1 MVIGDNTPVWSDLGQ
16 TAVGTHKMM
25 GARQSW
31 CGSDV
36 YGESCP
42 PEELF
47 GLGMG
52 VPGHE
57 SVRRYA
63 SDNSSEMFGMGE
75 ENMFGQ
81 VMFPNIK
88 RADYATNPL
97 SGVGQVLFPN
107 IKRADYAVNPLSG
120 FGTVRIPD
128 MDSMGTVRI
137 PDMDSMGTVRV
148 PDGSNAFDGMGT
160 MRIPDVDN
168 FGYLAQDATTP
179 PPGAAKAFIGN
190 WGLAPWIATAVLLG
204 GAYFAK
210 GNLKTILSGMGVVA
224 GGMGAVQLVGKLTK

>member
-1 MVIGDNTPVWSDLGQ
+1 MVVGDNTPVWSDLGQ
-16 TAVGTHKMM
+16 TQSVRHKLP
-25 GARQSW
+25 GRPQSW

-57 SVRRYA
+57 NVMRYA

-75 ENMFGQ
+75 DAVF
-81 VMFPNIK
+81 
-88 RADYATNPL
+88 
-97 SGVGQVLFPN
+97 GQVLFPN
-107 IKRADYAVNPLSG
+107 IKRADYAINPLSGLGTVRIPDTDSLGTVRVPDSSDAFNGLGQVLFPNIKRADYAINPLSG

-128 MDSMGTVRI
+128 MDS
-137 PDMDSMGTVRV
+137 
-148 PDGSNAFDGMGT
+148 
-160 MRIPDVDN
+160 
-168 FGYLAQDATTP
+168 FGYMGQDATPATTA
-179 PPGAAKAFIGN
+179 PGAAAGTKAFIGN
-190 WGLAPWIATAVLLG
+190 WGLAPWLAAAALLG

-210 GNLKTILSGMGVVA
+210 GNLKALLQGMGVVA

>member
-1 MVIGDNTPVWSDLGQ
+1 MVVGDNTPVWSDLGQ
-16 TAVGTHKMM
+16 TQSVRHRLPGR
-25 GARQSW
+25 RQSA

-36 YGESCP
+36 YGDSCP

-57 SVRRYA
+57 NSYRYA

-75 ENMFGQ
+75 DAVFGQ

-88 RADYATNPL
+88 RADYAVNPL
-97 SGVGQVLFPN
+97 SGFGQVLFPN

-128 MDSMGTVRI
+128 TDSLGTVRVPDSSDAFSGMGTVRI
-137 PDMDSMGTVRV
+137 PDMDS
-148 PDGSNAFDGMGT
+148 
-160 MRIPDVDN
+160 
-168 FGYLAQDATTP
+168 FGFLGQEAPATN
-179 PPGAAKAFIGN
+179 PPGATAGAKQFIGN
-190 WGLAPWIATAVLLG
+190 WGLAPWLAAAALLG